1 MEENHD
7 EIFASGCTKCE
18 TAKGELLHLSILS
31 LHKLSRRRIEPR
43 MLDHW
48 TIRSRQTPIHLSG
61 IKTHMTS
68 IATVSNAQQDPR
80 VTARLIARIKRLIAD
95 GSVARLR
102 FPPER
107 EMAKEFG
114 ANRASVRQALKV
126 LEMMGVLSQRV
137 GDGTYLSESA
147 ETILNEPIDF
157 LVLLDDLS
165 HHELFE
171 TRLIVEP
178 ELAARA
184 AERATAEDISAMR
197 NAVLALERSKA
208 LRDRLEAD
216 MAFHNAIFRA
226 SGNRICQLL
235 FKGIHR
241 TVVTSMKEL
250 SERVSVEQPL
260 SSTAK
265 STPRSVPATRKLPAQ
280 RCGSYSRRTLP
291 AHQKILSGQPLMGCR
306 KSLASLSRWSRQA
319 EESAWHP
326 SG

>member
-1 MEENHD
+1 MP
-7 EIFASGCTKCE
+7 TV
-18 TAKGELLHLSILS
+18 
-31 LHKLSRRRIEPR
+31 
-43 MLDHW
+43 
-48 TIRSRQTPIHLSG
+48 
-61 IKTHMTS
+61 S
-68 IATVSNAQQDPR
+68 IASKAQQDPR

-95 GSVARLR
+95 GSIAPGSK

-137 GDGTYLSESA
+137 GDGTYLSDSA

-165 HHELFE
+165 NHELFE

-184 AERATAEDISAMR
+184 AERSTAEDISIMR
-197 NAVLALERSKA
+197 NAVLALERSKTI
-208 LRDRLEAD
+208 RDRLEAD
-216 MAFHNAIFRA
+216 MAFHNAIFHA

-241 TVVTSMKEL
+241 TFLTGMS
-250 SERVSVEQPL
+250 Q
-260 SSTAK
+260 
-265 STPRSVPATRKLPAQ
+265 LPA
-280 RCGSYSRRTLP
+280 RLCVNTSSMRAP
-291 AHQKILSGQPLMGCR
+291 C
-306 KSLASLSRWSRQA
+306 
-319 EESAWHP
+319 
-326 SG
+326 